1 MCLSIMQL
9 QFAPLCLYIFFCFV
23 ILRRN
28 VVETEWSNADS
39 SVHATEHLSSR
50 VVGAAG
56 MK

>member
-1 MCLSIMQL
+1 MSLH
-9 QFAPLCLYIFFCFV
+9 FFCFV
-23 ILRRN
+23 FVLLFFD
-28 VVETEWSNADS
+28 ETLWKLEWSNADS